1 MWGQGQVDVN
11 KRGAV
16 GRAAVQTLL
25 FTDQRQRTP
34 LTHTYSLF
42 CVCVG
47 PPTQLVKLQL
57 QSFIL
62 ATIFFLWL
70 QKHNHPVLILQ
81 RMFLEKNT
89 QKSPYFEEKKFF
101 KVARCS

>member
-11 KRGAV
+11 KRGVV

-25 FTDQRQRTP
+25 FTDQQQRTP
-34 LTHTYSLF
+34 LAHTYSLF

-62 ATIFFLWL
+62 GPIFVLWL
-70 QKHNHPVLILQ
+70 QKHNNPVLILL
-81 RMFLEKNT
+81 RICFGKNT
-89 QKSPYFEEKKFF
+89 KNSPYFEEKKL

>member
-11 KRGAV
+11 KRGVV
-16 GRAAVQTLL
+16 GTAAVQTLL
-25 FTDQRQRTP
+25 FTDQQQRTP
-34 LTHTYSLF
+34 LAHTYSLF

-62 ATIFFLWL
+62 GPIFVLWL
-70 QKHNHPVLILQ
+70 QKHNNPVLILL
-81 RMFLEKNT
+81 RIFLEKIP
-89 QKSPYFEEKKFF
+89 KSRHILRK
-101 KVARCS
+101 RN